1 MPTRIVVLAAGK
13 GTRMKSRLPKVLHP
27 LAGKPLLAHVLDTA
41 TSLKP
46 ASINVVIGHEAETV
60 RNTIKHDVVWA
71 MQTEQLGTGHAVQQG
86 LEGIDDK
93 DTVLITYG
101 DVPLTRAS
109 TYQSLLDVCN
119 EKTIGLLTLIMD
131 DPTGYGRI
139 LRDAGAITGVVEQKD
154 ASPEQLRVCEVN
166 AGVVSIKG
174 GLLRDL
180 LSRIDSNNA
189 QGEYYLTDIHEL
201 AVKDGL
207 SIVAVHPDDA
217 WEVDGINSRAQLAS
231 VERLHQAQLANE
243 LMDAGVTLADPSRI
257 DIRGSLRTGT
267 DVSIDVNC
275 VFEGQCELGSN
286 VSIGPN
292 CLISGS
298 KIADGTTIRANS
310 VLEDSEVG
318 QNANIGPFARLR
330 PGTRCADESK
340 VGNFVETKNATV
352 GRGSKI
358 NHLSY
363 VGDATLG
370 ENVNVGAGTIT
381 CNYDGA
387 YKHHTSIEDDAFIG
401 SNSALVAPVT
411 VHSGATVGA
420 GSTIT
425 RNVPKDKLSLTRAK
439 QTDIQNW
446 SRPVKKK

>member
-86 LEGIDDK
+86 LEGIDDE

-109 TYQSLLDVCN
+109 TYQSLLDTCN
-119 EKTIGLLTLIMD
+119 AKTIGLLTLIMD

-139 LRDAGAITGVVEQKD
+139 LRDGGAITGVVEQKD
-154 ASPEQLRVCEVN
+154 ASPEQLQISEVN

-298 KIADGTTIRANS
+298 KIADGTTIQANS

-318 QNANIGPFARLR
+318 KNANIGPFARLR

-340 VGNFVETKNATV
+340 IGNFVETKNATV

-425 RNVPKDKLSLTRAK
+425 RDVPKDKLSLTRAK
-439 QTDIQNW
+439 QADIQNW

>member
-86 LEGIDDK
+86 LEGIDDE

-231 VERLHQAQLANE
+231 VERLHQAQLAND